1 MTRFSRRVAGIEV
14 SGIRKWFEGAG
25 PGAINLGLGQPD
37 LDTPTHIKAAACRA
51 IEEGRTGYTP
61 NGGIPELQEAIAAK
75 SRRENGL
82 EFSPGQVIVTAGASE
97 ALHIAMQALVDD
109 GDRVLVADPGFVSYA
124 ALASI
129 AGGRPEGLRLDDR
142 FHIDVEA
149 AKERMDGAKVL
160 VLNSPANPTGAVEP
174 ADSVRALAEYADDA
188 GVTILSDEVYEHF
201 VYDGARMTSP
211 GRFGENV
218 VTINATSKTYAMTG
232 WRLGWLAGPDEV
244 VAQAVKVHQY
254 CQACATSI
262 VVALRV
268 GRPLV
273 TVGCALLVLL
283 IGLSRLVLGVHYPID
298 VIGGYLIGLAL
309 LAGFVLAW
317 PKAVQTARRH
327 PLRRVALA
335 ALLLSL
341 VAVAASAL
349 VAASIG
355 PWSPDTAWTGPIAG
369 LDPVS
374 IEYTLIAAGFGL
386 GLVLGTGADRGCR
399 VFRSLPAGL
408 VATLVGLIVL
418 ALLWFGAALLLP
430 DQGVVAALGV
440 YLRSAAVGAW
450 CIAGAPQLFCRLGL
464 YAGSDDA

>member
-1 MTRFSRRVAGIEV
+1 MSWELEIVRQFQSVPALALSIMALFSFIGSPAFYLAFVAILAWWRERRFA
-14 SGIRKWFEGAG
+14 FEIGALIVVG
-25 PGAINLGLGQPD
+25 VVVND
-37 LDTPTHIKAAACRA
+37 L
-51 IEEGRTGYTP
+51 
-61 NGGIPELQEAIAAK
+61 AK
-75 SRRENGL
+75 LLVHAPR
-82 EFSPGQVIVTAGASE
+82 PYWVTAG
-97 ALHIAMQALVDD
+97 II
-109 GDRVLVADPGFVSYA
+109 P
-124 ALASI
+124 
-129 AGGRPEGLRLDDR
+129 
-142 FHIDVEA
+142 
-149 AKERMDGAKVL
+149 
-160 VLNSPANPTGAVEP
+160 
-174 ADSVRALAEYADDA
+174 
-188 GVTILSDEVYEHF
+188 
-201 VYDGARMTSP
+201 YD
-211 GRFGENV
+211 
-218 VTINATSKTYAMTG
+218 
-232 WRLGWLAGPDEV
+232 
-244 VAQAVKVHQY
+244 AQASFGFPSAH
-254 CQACATSI
+254 AELAAAI
-262 VVALRV
+262 WGLVALRV